1 MARPQ
6 APLGWVT
13 DQTDHGPKAEENP
26 EAPNLEAAGCPQSA
40 PYLSLKVAEWRAAMD
55 MPET

>member
-26 EAPNLEAAGCPQSA
+26 EGAEPGSCRLPAVRTLP
-40 PYLSLKVAEWRAAMD
+40 LSEGG
-55 MPET
+55 